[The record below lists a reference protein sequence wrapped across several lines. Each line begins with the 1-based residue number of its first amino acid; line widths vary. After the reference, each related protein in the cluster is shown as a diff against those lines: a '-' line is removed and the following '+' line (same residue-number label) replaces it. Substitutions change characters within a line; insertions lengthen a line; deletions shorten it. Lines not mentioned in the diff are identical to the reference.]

1 MKDSE
6 KQKGQFADLKE
17 PIISFREKKYRHG
30 KKEIL
35 IQELDQNCRQGYKW
49 WHRLY
54 PFTPAQAHSQPRPQ
68 LFNTLRS
75 SFVKGIHGEVT
86 FLK

>member
-1 MKDSE
+1 MRYHSKQDRHITCLYRACQLAYTVLSNMKDSE

-35 IQELDQNCRQGYKW
+35 IQELDQNCRQGYK
-49 WHRLY
+49 
-54 PFTPAQAHSQPRPQ
+54 
-68 LFNTLRS
+68 
-75 SFVKGIHGEVT
+75 
-86 FLK
+86 